1 MPDYLREPDES
12 FKILAE
18 ESRRVEFEK
27 VVKLDNSDLETPHLM
42 SHAYPLLPFKSE
54 AKPQGDPYRRDIPSE
69 KLSNWH
75 PFHSGQYIFCKAH
88 LENLILSNLG
98 DRGEMAHSIEG
109 RTPFLD
115 HLLTDY
121 ANNLPPSMK
130 IRWDNGFVE
139 KYVLR
144 QASRPFVT
152 DEIYKKR
159 KHPYSA
165 PLKYKIGGPMHTLM
179 KRLVTEEKVEKLGF
193 LRAGEWDD
201 KIERAFS
208 GDDSTFKLVICV
220 AQWVIL
226 GERFEVKKAVM
237 TNC

>member
-1 MPDYLREPDES
+1 MSQAYPILPLKDGLKLQNYDYLQSISP
-12 FKILAE
+12 
-18 ESRRVEFEK
+18 
-27 VVKLDNSDLETPHLM
+27 
-42 SHAYPLLPFKSE
+42 
-54 AKPQGDPYRRDIPSE
+54 E
-69 KLSNWH
+69 KLSEWH

-88 LENLILSNLG
+88 LENLILSHLG

-115 HLLTDY
+115 HQLTEY

-144 QASRPFVT
+144 EAARPFVT

-165 PLKYKIGGPMHTLM
+165 PLKYKVGGPIHQLM
-179 KRLVTEEKVEKLGF
+179 TRIVTEKSIERLGF
-193 LRAGEWDD
+193 LKGGIWEDMV
-201 KIERAFS
+201 ERAFL
-208 GDDSTFKLVICV
+208 GDDSVFKLVICV
-220 AQWVIL
+220 AQWVVL
-226 GERFEVKKAVM
+226 GERFGVQKAVVAG
-237 TNC
+237 C

>member
-1 MPDYLREPDES
+1 M
-12 FKILAE
+12 
-18 ESRRVEFEK
+18 EFEK
-27 VVKLDNSDLETPHLM
+27 IVQRGDSKYETPRLM
-42 SHAYPLLPFKSE
+42 SHAYPQLPLKS
-54 AKPQGDPYRRDIPSE
+54 KFSPPDDPYLRELSSD
-69 KLSNWH
+69 KLSKWH

-115 HLLTDY
+115 HYLTEY

-144 QASRPFVT
+144 EAARPFVT

-159 KHPYSA
+159 KHPYTA
-165 PLKYKIGGPMHTLM
+165 PLKYKLDGPMHQLT
-179 KRLVTEEKVEKLGF
+179 KRLVTEENVARLGF
-193 LRAGEWDD
+193 LREGGWQEKVD
-201 KIERAFS
+201 RAFT
-208 GDDSTFKLVICV
+208 GDDSAFKQVICV
-220 AQWVIL
+220 AQWVVL
-226 GERFEVKKAVM
+226 GQRFAVERADLAGS
-237 TNC
+237 

>member
-1 MPDYLREPDES
+1 MALGDE
-12 FKILAE
+12 L
-18 ESRRVEFEK
+18 RRVEFEK
-27 VVKLDNSDLETPHLM
+27 VVKQDYAKLKTPTLM
-42 SHAYPLLPFKSE
+42 GNAYPSFPFKSR
-54 AKPQGDPYRRDIPSE
+54 APLQSDVYLQDISSS
-69 KLSNWH
+69 KLSQWH

-115 HLLTDY
+115 HYLTEYTD
-121 ANNLPPSMK
+121 NLPPSMK
-130 IRWDNGFVE
+130 IRWENGFIE

-144 QASRPFVT
+144 EAARPFVT

-165 PLKYKIGGPMHTLM
+165 PLKYNLGGPLHQLM
-179 KRLVTEEKVEKLGF
+179 KRLVNEEAVEELGF
-193 LRAGEWDD
+193 LKAGHWD
-201 KIERAFS
+201 ERVDGAFK
-208 GDDSTFKLVICV
+208 GDEALFKLVISV

-226 GERFEVKKAVM
+226 GKRFTVKRAII
-237 TNC
+237 TDN

>member
-1 MPDYLREPDES
+1 
-12 FKILAE
+12 
-18 ESRRVEFEK
+18 
-27 VVKLDNSDLETPHLM
+27 M
-42 SHAYPLLPFKSE
+42 SHAYPLLPFKSGLE
-54 AKPQGDPYRRDIPSE
+54 PHGDPYLREVSLE
-69 KLSNWH
+69 KLSDWH
-75 PFHSGQYIFCKAH
+75 PFHRGQYIFCKAH

-115 HLLTDY
+115 HLLTEY

-130 IRWDNGFVE
+130 IRWDDGFVE

-144 QASRPFVT
+144 EAARPFVT

-165 PLKYKIGGPMHTLM
+165 PLKYKMGGPMHTLM
-179 KRLVTEEKVEKLGF
+179 KGLVTEEKVQRLGF
-193 LRAGEWDD
+193 LKAGEWSD
-201 KIERAFS
+201 KVDRAFS
-208 GDDSTFKLVICV
+208 GDESTFKLVICV
-220 AQWVIL
+220 AQWVVL
-226 GERFEVKKAVM
+226 GERFAVESADT